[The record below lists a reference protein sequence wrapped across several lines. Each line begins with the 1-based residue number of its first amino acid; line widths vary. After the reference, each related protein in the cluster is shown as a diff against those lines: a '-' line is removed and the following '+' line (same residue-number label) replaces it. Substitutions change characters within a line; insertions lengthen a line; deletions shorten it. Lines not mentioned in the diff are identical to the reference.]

1 MRLSHASEYG
11 LEGLVVLARK
21 REGTVMLLDEI
32 AHAGRLP
39 ARFLAQIFQKLRRHH
54 LVTSH
59 RGAVRGYEL
68 ARPAREITLRAIFE
82 AIEGPE
88 LFERC
93 VFWPERCDDGHPCRL
108 HARWATLRPRVQG
121 MIDRTT
127 LDQVARGRRRRG
139 AATVLVG
146 WVLAASLGLAGI
158 QSWAQPADKGR
169 TLFQEKC
176 AACHTIGQGDLVGP
190 DLKGVTVRRDR
201 EWLVRWLRAPDRM
214 LTDGDPIATA
224 LLRQYKNLPMP
235 NQGLTEEQVATLMA
249 FLETGVAASG
259 AMPITAQP
267 FAAASGDPLLGRA
280 LFTGAARF
288 RNGGPSCMA
297 CHSVA
302 GIGALGGGALG
313 PDLTGSYGK
322 YGEAGIAS
330 VLAAPPFLA
339 MSPIYR
345 DRPLTQEEQAHL
357 TAFLRQA
364 ALAERSPE
372 AVGRLA
378 ALAVIG
384 AGVLLAVVGVSW
396 RRRLT
401 EVRRLLLSRA
411 RR

>member
-1 MRLSHASEYG
+1 MIRIG
-11 LEGLVVLARK
+11 LLLAALGLMWTSA
-21 REGTVMLLDEI
+21 
-32 AHAGRLP
+32 
-39 ARFLAQIFQKLRRHH
+39 LAQ
-54 LVTSH
+54 S
-59 RGAVRGYEL
+59 GE
-68 ARPAREITLRAIFE
+68 
-82 AIEGPE
+82 
-88 LFERC
+88 
-93 VFWPERCDDGHPCRL
+93 DGK
-108 HARWATLRPRVQG
+108 V
-121 MIDRTT
+121 
-127 LDQVARGRRRRG
+127 
-139 AATVLVG
+139 
-146 WVLAASLGLAGI
+146 
-158 QSWAQPADKGR
+158 
-169 TLFQEKC
+169 LFQEKC
-176 AACHTIGQGDLVGP
+176 TACHTIGQGDLVGP

-214 LTDGDPIATA
+214 LTEGDPIATA

-235 NQGLTEEQVATLMA
+235 NQGLTEEQVAALMA
-249 FLETGVAASG
+249 FLETGAATSVAV
-259 AMPITAQP
+259 PITVQP
-267 FAAASGDPLLGRA
+267 SAVAGDPLLGKA

-330 VLAAPPFLA
+330 VLAAPPFPA

-384 AGVLLAVVGVSW
+384 AGVLLAVAGASW